1 MGFDLN
7 DPNTKYK
14 EQALFHMNG
23 PFNDPDGYKGRKG
36 RKKQK
41 DPRMKYGKLLISVVA
56 IPVVFMVILGS
67 LHEPMHLVQN
77 ETAHD
82 PTWDE
87 LITFLKEDDTDR
99 QQYRDRVFD
108 CTQFAERLHNN
119 AEQAGIRAAVVT
131 IFWYNNST
139 GHALNAFET
148 TDKGLT
154 FVDGTGSR
162 EKLEGRQ
169 SLDGIAYVE
178 KGKNYGTISIY
189 RASDP
194 NYNSFVRYKETN
206 DARGVYEDT
215 QIIDAVYIYWNYG
228 LAETAGYHL
237 HQRKELGFS
246 LPKAI
251 VTINNYIHNLK
262 M

>member
-7 DPNTKYK
+7 DPDIKYK

-23 PFNDPDGYKGRKG
+23 PFNDPKGYKGRKD

-41 DPRMKYGKLLISVVA
+41 DPRMKYVKVLISVVA
-56 IPVVFMVILGS
+56 IPIVFMVLLGS
-67 LHEPMHLVQN
+67 LHEPMQLVHN

-87 LITFLKEDDTDR
+87 LITFLRKDDTDR
-99 QQYRDRVFD
+99 QQYQDRVFD

-154 FVDGTGSR
+154 FVDCTGSD
-162 EKLEGRQ
+162 
-169 SLDGIAYVE
+169 SIAYVE
-178 KGKNYGTISIY
+178 KDKNYGTISIY
-189 RASDP
+189 LASDP
-194 NYNSFVRYKETN
+194 DYGSFVRYKEN
-206 DARGVYEDT
+206 KDAAGVFEDT
-215 QIIDAVYIYWNYG
+215 QIIEAVYIYWDYG
-228 LAETAGYHL
+228 LAETVGYHL
-237 HQRKELGFS
+237 HQRKELGYS
-246 LPKAI
+246 LPDSI
-251 VTINNYIHNLK
+251 ITLNDYIRNSK
-262 M
+262 